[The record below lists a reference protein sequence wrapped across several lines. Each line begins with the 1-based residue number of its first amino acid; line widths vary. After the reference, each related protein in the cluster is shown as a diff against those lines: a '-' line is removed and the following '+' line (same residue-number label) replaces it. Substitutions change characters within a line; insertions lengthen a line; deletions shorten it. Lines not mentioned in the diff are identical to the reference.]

1 MQTAILS
8 TLSRWLPPVLL
19 VIFVCVAL
27 SVLSPFRLNQA
38 TLVASYCIALI
49 GLNIVVG
56 LAGQISLAHGAFF
69 AIGAYGTA
77 ILVAKAGLPFPLALL
92 GAGLVAMATGFL
104 TGLPALRLKGH
115 YLAVA
120 TLALSV
126 AVPPIA
132 NRWTSLTGGSSG
144 LDMGQIAVPAWL
156 PLGQDAYLFL
166 WAVGLA
172 ALALAA
178 ANRLAASPYGTSL
191 IAIRENEVAAV
202 AMGTNLATTKVSAF
216 AVSALLGG
224 IAGGIFA
231 QSVGFVA
238 PENFGPVLSLL
249 FLAGLVVGGTGSF
262 YGAIIGALFLRFIP
276 DYAADIDRYLAGILF
291 GVAIILCLRFMPE
304 GPYVAIVRLIQRA
317 RRANASA
324 RPLSENRNSQLGSTN
339 NGGNK

>member
-1 MQTAILS
+1 MRS
-8 TLSRWLPPVLL
+8 TYSSLLRQWVPPILL
-19 VIFVCVAL
+19 VGFVGLAL
-27 SVLSPFRLNQA
+27 AFLTPFRLNQL

-77 ILVAKAGLPFPLALL
+77 IFVAKAGLPFVLALAA
-92 GAGLVAMATGFL
+92 AGVVTMLIGIAC
-104 TGLPALRLKGH
+104 GLPAVRLKGH
-115 YLAVA
+115 YLAIA

-144 LDMGQIAVPAWL
+144 LDMGAVVVPVGL
-156 PLGQDAYLFL
+156 PLGRDAYLFL
-166 WAVGLA
+166 WAVA
-172 ALALAA
+172 IAVLALMA
-178 ANRLAASPYGTSL
+178 ANRLARSPFGASL
-191 IAIRENEVAAV
+191 IAIRENEIAAI
-202 AMGTNLATTKVSAF
+202 AMGTDIAVAKVSAF
-216 AVSALLGG
+216 AVSALLAGV
-224 IAGGIFA
+224 AGGIFA

-262 YGAIIGALFLRFIP
+262 YGTIIGALFLRFIP
-276 DYAADIDRYLAGILF
+276 DYAADIDRYLAGVLF

-304 GPYVAIVRLIQRA
+304 GPVTAIAGLIQR
-317 RRANASA
+317 RRNGSESA
-324 RPLSENRNSQLGSTN
+324 KSRQA
-339 NGGNK
+339 

>member
-1 MQTAILS
+1 MAAEHSSL
-8 TLSRWLPPVLL
+8 LSRCLPPILL
-19 VIFVCVAL
+19 ASFVCLAL
-27 SVLSPFRLNQA
+27 AFLTPFRLNQL

-77 ILVAKAGLPFPLALL
+77 ILVAKVGMPFPLALL
-92 GAGLVAMATGFL
+92 GAGIVALLTGIAC
-104 TGLPALRLKGH
+104 GLPAMRVKGH
-115 YLAVA
+115 YLAIA
-120 TLALSV
+120 TLAFSV

-144 LDMGQIAVPAWL
+144 LDMGAIAVPSWL
-156 PLGQDAYLFL
+156 PLGRDAYLFL
-166 WAVGLA
+166 WAIGIT
-172 ALALAA
+172 ALALMA
-178 ANRLAASPYGTSL
+178 ANRLARSPFGASL
-191 IAIRENEVAAV
+191 VAIRENEVVAV
-202 AMGTNLATTKVSAF
+202 AMGTNVAVAKVSAF
-216 AVSALLGG
+216 AVSAGLAG
-224 IAGGIFA
+224 IGGGIFA

-249 FLAGLVVGGTGSF
+249 FLAGLVIGGTGSF

-304 GPYVAIVRLIQRA
+304 GPLAAIARLMQR
-317 RRANASA
+317 RRRISEPAS
-324 RPLSENRNSQLGSTN
+324 SQES
-339 NGGNK
+339 

>member
-1 MQTAILS
+1 MRADDSSPLR
-8 TLSRWLPPVLL
+8 RWLPPALL
-19 VIFVCVAL
+19 AVFVCL
-27 SVLSPFRLNQA
+27 SLGVLTPFRLNQL

-77 ILVAKAGLPFPLALL
+77 ILVAKLGMPFPLALL
-92 GAGLVAMATGFL
+92 GAGITALLTGIAC
-104 TGLPALRLKGH
+104 GLPAVRLKGH

-120 TLALSV
+120 TLAFSV

-132 NRWTSLTGGSSG
+132 NRWTGLTGGSSG
-144 LDMGQIAVPAWL
+144 LDMGTIIVPAWI
-156 PLGQDAYLFL
+156 PLGRDAYLFL
-166 WAVGLA
+166 WAVGLT
-172 ALALAA
+172 ALALMA
-178 ANRLAASPYGTSL
+178 ANRVARSPFGASL
-191 IAIRENEVAAV
+191 MAIRENEVAAI
-202 AMGTNLATTKVSAF
+202 AMGTNIAVTKVSAF
-216 AVSALLGG
+216 AVSAGLAG

-249 FLAGLVVGGTGSF
+249 FLAGLVIGGTGSF

-304 GPYVAIVRLIQRA
+304 GPLAAVARLA
-317 RRANASA
+317 R
-324 RPLSENRNSQLGSTN
+324 QLRGVTEPGSTW
-339 NGGNK
+339 KS

>member
-1 MQTAILS
+1 MPLLS
-8 TLSRWLPPVLL
+8 TSKLPRWVSPILL
-19 VIFVCVAL
+19 AGFVCFAL
-27 SVLSPFRLNQA
+27 AFLTPFRLNQL

-49 GLNIVVG
+49 GLNVVVG

-77 ILVAKAGLPFPLALL
+77 ILVAKAGLPFPVALI
-92 GAGLVAMATGFL
+92 GAGIVSMAAGVTC
-104 TGLPALRLKGH
+104 GLPALRLKGH
-115 YLAVA
+115 YLAIA

-144 LDMGQIAVPAWL
+144 LDMGTVVVPAWL
-156 PLGQDAYLFL
+156 PVSADSYLFL
-166 WAVGLA
+166 WAVGIA

-178 ANRLAASPYGTSL
+178 ANRLAASPYGASL
-191 IAIRENEVAAV
+191 IAIRENDVAAV

-216 AVSALLGG
+216 AVSAMLGG

-249 FLAGLVVGGTGSF
+249 FLAGLVIGGTGSF
-262 YGAIIGALFLRFIP
+262 YGTVIGALFLRFIP

-304 GPYVAIVRLIQRA
+304 GPIVVTARL
-317 RRANASA
+317 
-324 RPLSENRNSQLGSTN
+324 LGSRRN
-339 NGGNK
+339 VASRVLDRPECKENDGGCR

>member
-1 MQTAILS
+1 MAPEPSSSLLRWISPIL
-8 TLSRWLPPVLL
+8 LAV
-19 VIFVCVAL
+19 FVCLAL
-27 SVLSPFRLNQA
+27 VFLTPFRLNQL

-49 GLNIVVG
+49 GLNVVVG

-77 ILVAKAGLPFPLALL
+77 ILVAKAGMPFPLALL
-92 GAGLVAMATGFL
+92 GAGIVALLTGIAC
-104 TGLPALRLKGH
+104 GLPAMRLKGH

-120 TLALSV
+120 TLAFSV

-144 LDMGQIAVPAWL
+144 LDMGSIVVPSWL
-156 PLGQDAYLFL
+156 PLGRDAYLFL

-172 ALALAA
+172 ALALMA
-178 ANRLAASPYGTSL
+178 ANRLARSPFGASL
-191 IAIRENEVAAV
+191 MAIRENEVAAI
-202 AMGTNLATTKVSAF
+202 AMGTNVAVAKVSAF
-216 AVSALLGG
+216 AVSAGLAG

-249 FLAGLVVGGTGSF
+249 FLAGLVIGGTGSF
-262 YGAIIGALFLRFIP
+262 YGAILGALFLRFIP
-276 DYAADIDRYLAGILF
+276 DYASDIDRYLAGILF

-304 GPYVAIVRLIQRA
+304 GPLALVARMAQG
-317 RRANASA
+317 RRHKSESAASQK
-324 RPLSENRNSQLGSTN
+324 S
-339 NGGNK
+339 

>member
-1 MQTAILS
+1 MASEHSSLLRRWSPPIL
-8 TLSRWLPPVLL
+8 LAVLICL
-19 VIFVCVAL
+19 AL
-27 SVLSPFRLNQA
+27 AFLTPFRLNQL

-77 ILVAKAGLPFPLALL
+77 VLVAKVGAPFPLALL
-92 GAGLVAMATGFL
+92 GAGIAALLTGIAC
-104 TGLPALRLKGH
+104 GLPAMRVKGH
-115 YLAVA
+115 YLAIA
-120 TLALSV
+120 TLAFAV

-144 LDMGQIAVPAWL
+144 LDMGAIAVPAWL
-156 PLGQDAYLFL
+156 PLGRDAYLFL
-166 WAVGLA
+166 WAIGIT
-172 ALALAA
+172 ALALMA
-178 ANRLAASPYGTSL
+178 ANRLARSPFGASL
-191 IAIRENEVAAV
+191 VAIRENEVVAV
-202 AMGTNLATTKVSAF
+202 AMGTNIAVAKVSAF
-216 AVSALLGG
+216 AVSAALAGMG
-224 IAGGIFA
+224 GGIFA

-249 FLAGLVVGGTGSF
+249 FLAGLVIGGTGSF

-304 GPYVAIVRLIQRA
+304 GPLAAIGRLMQR
-317 RRANASA
+317 RRRISEPAS
-324 RPLSENRNSQLGSTN
+324 SQE
-339 NGGNK
+339 